1 MSSPGWLLIAPAED
15 WRNPFPLE
23 EASLGLLQEV
33 AQRLSL
39 RMTRDDAHKKFYLG
53 LPTAPAPP
61 PELADAVRY
70 PSGKSISKVHL
81 SEAQTNLEGYG
92 TTGIYA
98 AASLLAARVD
108 DPLSRHFQAGEF
120 MPHDSSYRYLRVSPH
135 LVEVLEKIRT
145 ALGDRPLTIHSAY
158 RPPAYNRQ
166 VGGVSNSAHIDG
178 LAADISV
185 ADISTERL
193 RQVCEQIIGD
203 SGGVGYY
210 PSQQFC
216 HIDVRGYNA
225 RWTG

>member
-23 EASLGLLQEV
+23 EANLGLLQEV

-39 RMTRDDAHKKFYLG
+39 RMTRDDAQKKFYLG
-53 LPTAPAPP
+53 LPQAPGPQ
-61 PELADAVRY
+61 PEPADAVRY
-70 PSGKSISKVHL
+70 PSGKSISKVRL
-81 SEAQTNLEGYG
+81 SEAEAARYG
-92 TTGIYA
+92 TTGLYA

-108 DPLSRHFQAGEF
+108 DPLSKHFQAGEF

-135 LVEVLEKIRT
+135 LVEALEKIRT

-166 VGGVSNSAHIDG
+166 VGGVANSAHIDG
-178 LAADISV
+178 LAADLSV
-185 ADISTERL
+185 EGVSTAELHR
-193 RQVCEQIIGD
+193 VCEKVMGD

-210 PSQQFC
+210 PTQQFV
-216 HIDVRGYNA
+216 HIDVRGSRS